1 MTLALI
7 RPGPELHIYRDGQV
21 MLEIPLSVSA
31 AFQLGM
37 DLFTEALRAW
47 RDGK

>member
-21 MLEIPLSVSA
+21 MLEIPLSFTA
-31 AFQLGM
+31 AMSLAL
-37 DLFTEALRAW
+37 DLLTEAMRA
-47 RDGK
+47 RKDGK